1 MGVVQPLKPEPLRA
15 VVKNGTLVVEESTP
29 LPEGQVFE
37 LVPVEIEDSFDEEER
52 AALHRSLER
61 GSADIEAGR
70 TVDATEFL
78 TKLDARR

>member
-1 MGVVQPLKPEPLRA
+1 MGVMQPLKAESVRA
-15 VVKNGTLVVEESTP
+15 VVRNGTLVLEEPTP

-61 GSADIEAGR
+61 GSADIAAGR
-70 TVDATEFL
+70 TVDAAEFL
-78 TKLDARR
+78 AKLESKR

>member
-1 MGVVQPLKPEPLRA
+1 MQPLKADPLRA

-37 LVPVEIEDSFDEEER
+37 LVPLEIEDTFDDEER

-70 TVDATEFL
+70 TVDAAEFMA
-78 TKLDARR
+78 KLESRK

>member
-1 MGVVQPLKPEPLRA
+1 METMQAAKAETLHA
-15 VVKNGTLVVEESTP
+15 VVKDGSLVLEEATP

-61 GSADIEAGR
+61 GSADIAAGR
-70 TVDATEFL
+70 TVDAAEL
-78 TKLDARR
+78 LAKLESRK